1 MTASMH
7 EWDESTDLFAHAVIG
22 YAIERLKVPKNPQWG
37 AHYGADLATTVD
49 ATITDAGIGG
59 HAALAVFRDVLMPAC
74 RPMDDS
80 LNLAYVPTAPSIA
93 ATMFD
98 LVVSASSIFGGNWE
112 AGAGAI
118 AAENAALRWLADLA
132 GFPAEAGGVF
142 VSGGSAA
149 NLSAL
154 ATARHRAQQRR
165 TEQGLGRPT
174 RWCIVTTDEVHA
186 SVRAAAR
193 IMDVDVIA
201 APTDDLGRFT
211 GAALADVLSAHGFT
225 PNRTP
230 ENQPVSTSRPQADA
244 TRHAPGV
251 GGDLGVFAVV
261 ATGGTTNA
269 GAVDELDALADVCA
283 EHDLWL
289 HIDGA
294 YGLAALCSDLVGDTF
309 RGIERAD
316 SFGVDP
322 HKWLFAPYDCAA
334 LVYREPVYAAAAHA
348 QHGAYLDAV
357 NRSDWNPSDYA
368 YHLSRR
374 ARGLPLW
381 FSLAT
386 YGTAA
391 YTEAVDVSIATARA
405 LAADIAARPGFHLL
419 LEPQLSIVLFTLDGW
434 TRDDYLAWSTQRAR
448 EGVALLVPTTWKGS
462 PCMRICLVNPRTR
475 QADVQS
481 LLDDLA
487 RFPLR
492 R

>member
-1 MTASMH
+1 
-7 EWDESTDLFAHAVIG
+7 VIG
-22 YAIERLKVPKNPQWG
+22 YAIERLKVPKDPQWG
-37 AHYGADLATTVD
+37 AHKATDLA
-49 ATITDAGIGG
+49 ATLDTSITPTGIGG
-59 HAALAVFRDVLMPAC
+59 HAALAMFRDVLMPAC
-74 RPMDDS
+74 RPMDDP

-112 AGAGAI
+112 AGTGAI
-118 AAENAALRWLADLA
+118 AAENTALRWLADLA

-165 TEQGLGRPT
+165 TELGLGRPA

-193 IMDVDVIA
+193 IMDVDVLE

-211 GAALADVLSAHGFT
+211 GAALAAVLAEHSGVD
-225 PNRTP
+225 R
-230 ENQPVSTSRPQADA
+230 VSTSGRAADV
-244 TRHAPGV
+244 TRHATGAA
-251 GGDLGVFAVV
+251 GDSDTAVFAVV

-283 EHDLWL
+283 DHDLWL

-334 LVYREPVYAAAAHA
+334 LVYREPAHAAAAHA

-357 NRSDWNPSDYA
+357 NRNDWNPSDYA

-391 YTEAVDVSIATARA
+391 YTEAVDVSIATART
-405 LAADIAARPGFHLL
+405 LAADIAARPGFDLL

-448 EGVALLVPTTWKGS
+448 EGVALLVPTTWKGE

-475 QADVQS
+475 LDDVRS

-487 RFPLR
+487 GFPLR

>member
-1 MTASMH
+1 MTSSMH

-22 YAIERLKVPKNPQWG
+22 YAIERLKVPKDPQWG
-37 AHYGADLATTVD
+37 AHRATDLAASLDTS
-49 ATITDAGIGG
+49 ITPTGIGG
-59 HAALAVFRDVLMPAC
+59 HAALAMFRDVLMPAC
-74 RPMDDS
+74 RPMDDP

-112 AGAGAI
+112 AGTGAI
-118 AAENAALRWLADLA
+118 AAENTALRWLADLA

-154 ATARHRAQQRR
+154 ATARHRAQHRR
-165 TEQGLGRPT
+165 AEQGLGRPT

-193 IMDVDVIA
+193 IMDVDVLE
-201 APTDDLGRFT
+201 APTDVLGRFT
-211 GAALADVLSAHGFT
+211 GSALVDVLAEHS
-225 PNRTP
+225 
-230 ENQPVSTSRPQADA
+230 
-244 TRHAPGV
+244 
-251 GGDLGVFAVV
+251 DLAVFAVV

-283 EHDLWL
+283 AHGLWL

-334 LVYREPVYAAAAHA
+334 LVYREPAWAAAAHA
-348 QHGAYLDAV
+348 QHGSYLDAV

-391 YTEAVDVSIATARA
+391 YTEAVDVSIATART
-405 LAADIAARPGFHLL
+405 LAADIAARRLRPAARTATVDRAVHPRRLDARRLPGLEHPTGPRRRRPTGAHYLERRAVHAHLPG
-419 LEPQLSIVLFTLDGW
+419 ESAHPTG
-434 TRDDYLAWSTQRAR
+434 RRAIPV
-448 EGVALLVPTTWKGS
+448 G
-462 PCMRICLVNPRTR
+462 
-475 QADVQS
+475 
-481 LLDDLA
+481 
-487 RFPLR
+487 
-492 R
+492 

>member
-22 YAIERLKVPKNPQWG
+22 YAIERLKVPKDPQWG
-37 AHYGADLATTVD
+37 AHRATDLAASLDTS
-49 ATITDAGIGG
+49 ITPTGIGG
-59 HAALAVFRDVLMPAC
+59 HAALAMFRDVLMPAC
-74 RPMDDS
+74 RPMDDP

-112 AGAGAI
+112 AGTGAI
-118 AAENAALRWLADLA
+118 AAENTALRWLADLA
-132 GFPAEAGGVF
+132 GFPADAGGVF

-154 ATARHRAQQRR
+154 ATARHRAQHRR
-165 TEQGLGRPT
+165 AEQGLGRPT

-193 IMDVDVIA
+193 IMDVDVLE
-201 APTDDLGRFT
+201 APTDVLGRFT
-211 GAALADVLSAHGFT
+211 GSALVDVLAEHS
-225 PNRTP
+225 
-230 ENQPVSTSRPQADA
+230 
-244 TRHAPGV
+244 
-251 GGDLGVFAVV
+251 DLAVFAVV

-283 EHDLWL
+283 AHGLWL

-334 LVYREPVYAAAAHA
+334 LVYREPAWAAAAHA
-348 QHGAYLDAV
+348 QHGSYLDAV

-391 YTEAVDVSIATARA
+391 YTEAVDVSIATART
-405 LAADIAARPGFHLL
+405 LAADIAARPGFDLL

-448 EGVALLVPTTWKGS
+448 EGVALLVPTTWKGE

-475 QADVQS
+475 LEDVQS

-487 RFPLR
+487 GFPLR

>member
-22 YAIERLKVPKNPQWG
+22 YAIERLKVPKDPQWG
-37 AHYGADLATTVD
+37 AHKATDLA
-49 ATITDAGIGG
+49 ATLDTSITPTGIGG
-59 HAALAVFRDVLMPAC
+59 HAALAMFRDVLMPAC
-74 RPMDDS
+74 RPMDDP

-112 AGAGAI
+112 AGTGAI
-118 AAENAALRWLADLA
+118 AAENTALRWLADLA

-165 TEQGLGRPT
+165 TELGLGRPA

-193 IMDVDVIA
+193 IMDVDVLE

-211 GAALADVLSAHGFT
+211 GAALAAVLAEHGGT
-225 PNRTP
+225 DR
-230 ENQPVSTSRPQADA
+230 VSTSGPEADA
-244 TRHAPGV
+244 TRHALGA
-251 GGDLGVFAVV
+251 GDSDLAVFAVV

-283 EHDLWL
+283 DHDLWL

-334 LVYREPVYAAAAHA
+334 LVYREPAHAAAAHA

-357 NRSDWNPSDYA
+357 NRNDWNPSDYA

-391 YTEAVDVSIATARA
+391 YTEAVDVSIATART
-405 LAADIAARPGFHLL
+405 LAADIAARPGFDLL

-448 EGVALLVPTTWKGS
+448 EGVALMVPTTWKGQ
-462 PCMRICLVNPRTR
+462 PCMRICLVNPLTR
-475 QADVQS
+475 LDDVRS

-487 RFPLR
+487 GFPLR